1 MDKMSSYN
9 VLVVEDEND
18 IAIAIE
24 AYLTN
29 QGYNVFIANNGI
41 EGLEVLKKEAIHLA
55 IVEDRKSVV

>member
-29 QGYNVFIANNGI
+29 QNQ
-41 EGLEVLKKEAIHLA
+41 KKLI
-55 IVEDRKSVV
+55 R

>member
-24 AYLTN
+24 AYTN
-29 QGYNVFIANNGI
+29 
-41 EGLEVLKKEAIHLA
+41 
-55 IVEDRKSVV
+55 KSRVQCFYSE